1 MSLKDTIKRTS
12 LFKALNEYRW
22 REHMT
27 HPGSKY
33 PDKTFYVIRRHD
45 MYAGLFSFVATNIA
59 SIKLCLDN
67 GYVPVIDMKSSRN
80 SLLLP
85 GEVGKINAWDRL
97 YDQPFGFDLDDVKMA
112 RNVILGSIHPPE
124 NFPDYRMLEDED
136 ELKMW
141 NELGRKYVR
150 DCMKAEDIQ
159 KTDDYM
165 KENFGVDGR
174 VLAVVAR
181 GTDYISKK
189 PWNHP
194 IQPDVKT
201 MIEDAKK
208 LMEEKECDYLYLATE
223 DNAIWDMFEE
233 AFPGKL
239 YSYQKQ
245 HYDVPDGKYI
255 ADVANDIQAP
265 LERNREYLISILI
278 VSKCNCLLAGASGGT
293 YGALLMTDGY
303 EYKNI
308 YNLGRYK

>member
-1 MSLKDTIKRTS
+1 MILKDAIKRTS
-12 LFKALNEYRW
+12 LFKVLNEYRW

-27 HPGSKY
+27 HPGSLY

-67 GYVPVIDMKSSRN
+67 GYIPVIDMKSSRN
-80 SLLLP
+80 SFQLP
-85 GEVGKINAWDRL
+85 DEEGKINAWEGL
-97 YDQPFGFDLDDVKMA
+97 FDQPFGYGLDDVKMA

-124 NFPDYRMLEDED
+124 SFPDYRMLEDDD

-150 DCMKAEDIQ
+150 DCMKAEDVQ
-159 KTDDYM
+159 KADTYM
-165 KENFGVDGR
+165 KENFGDNGR

-194 IQPDVKT
+194 IQPDVK
-201 MIEDAKK
+201 MLIEDTKK
-208 LMEEKECDYLYLATE
+208 LMEERECEYLYLATE
-223 DNAIWDMFEE
+223 DNAIWDEFEK
-233 AFPGKL
+233 AFSGKL
-239 YSYQKQ
+239 YCYQKQ
-245 HYDVPDGKYI
+245 RYDVPDGKYI
-255 ADVANDIQAP
+255 ADIANSIQAP

-278 VSKCNCLLAGASGGT
+278 VSKCTCLLAGASGGT

>member
-1 MSLKDTIKRTS
+1 MSFKDMLKRTG
-12 LFKALNEYRW
+12 LFKKVNEYRW

-27 HPGSKY
+27 HPGSEY
-33 PDKTFYVIRRHD
+33 PDKIFYIIRRHD
-45 MYAGLFSFVATNIA
+45 MNAGLFSFVATNIA

-67 GYVPVIDMKSSRN
+67 GYVPVIDMQTSAN
-80 SLLLP
+80 SLQLVTEK
-85 GEVGKINAWDRL
+85 GNSNAWENL
-97 YDQPFGFDLDDVKMA
+97 FDQPFGYGLNDVEKA
-112 RNVILGSIHPPE
+112 RNVLLGSIHPPE
-124 NFPDYRMLEDED
+124 SFPDYRMLEDED

-150 DCMKAEDIQ
+150 DKMKPGDVQ
-159 KTDDYM
+159 KADKYM
-165 KENFGVDGR
+165 KENFGGNGR

-181 GTDYISKK
+181 GTDYITKK

-194 IQPDVKT
+194 IQPDTDT

-208 LMEEKECDYLYLATE
+208 LMKTKDCDYLYLATE
-223 DNAIWDMFEE
+223 DNAIWDEFEK
-233 AFPGKL
+233 AFPGRL
-239 YSYQKQ
+239 YSYQKL
-245 HYDVPDGKYI
+245 HYDVPEGKYI
-255 ADVANDIQAP
+255 ADVANDIMEP
-265 LERNREYLISILI
+265 LERNREYLISVLI

>member
-12 LFKALNEYRW
+12 LFKILNEYRW

-33 PDKTFYVIRRHD
+33 PDKTFYIIRRHD
-45 MYAGLFSFVATNIA
+45 MHAGLFSFVATNIA
-59 SIKLCLDN
+59 SIKICLDK
-67 GYVPVIDMKSSRN
+67 GYVPVIDMQSSIN
-80 SLLLP
+80 SFQLP
-85 GEVGKINAWDRL
+85 DEVKKVNAWDML
-97 YDQPFGFDLDDVKMA
+97 FDQPFGFGLDDVKKA

-124 NFPDYRMLEDED
+124 SFPDYRMLEDDD

-159 KTDDYM
+159 KADDYM
-165 KENFGVDGR
+165 KTNFGDSGR

-181 GTDYISKK
+181 GTDYLTKK

-194 IQPDVKT
+194 IQPDVST
-201 MIEDAKK
+201 MIEDAKR
-208 LMEEKECDYLYLATE
+208 LMEERECDYLYLATE
-223 DNAIWDMFEE
+223 DNSIWNKFEQ

-239 YSYQKQ
+239 YCYQEQ
-245 HYDVPDGKYI
+245 RYDVPEGKYI
-255 ADVANDIQAP
+255 SDIANDIKPP

-278 VSKCNCLLAGASGGT
+278 VSKCTCLLAGASGGA